1 MKIRLLSDLHLEM
14 PYNKAPIST
23 RPFEYENLGEDVVV
37 LAGDIH
43 TQGRH
48 LSLIQTILAS
58 GAKVIMVAGNH
69 EAYGASFQAVHE
81 NLKEIENTHS
91 NFFYLND
98 SNVVIDD
105 VDFFGGVMYTSLDG
119 DDIDRLCFRY
129 LPDFSV
135 ITKEVRLEDIKT
147 EDDFIYF
154 NPTWKPDD
162 HREAHKKFCK
172 ELGYWK
178 LSSNFSKKVV
188 ISHFVPTYKAL
199 SPQFE
204 KSALNSYFIEDM
216 EHTMNGIDLWMF
228 GHTHTSFDFMIED
241 TRLVSNPYGYGDE
254 NKSGIIVDKIL
265 EI

>member
-23 RPFEYENLGEDVVV
+23 RPFEYENFGEDVVV

-48 LSLIQTILAS
+48 LSLIHRILAS

-81 NLKEIENTHS
+81 NLKEIENTHT

-105 VDFFGGVMYTSLDG
+105 VDFFGGIMYTSLPGENMDV
-119 DDIDRLCFRY
+119 LCKRFI
-129 LPDFSV
+129 PDFSV
-135 ITKEVRLEDIKT
+135 IHKEVRLEDIKD
-147 EDDFIYF
+147 EGDFFNF
-154 NPTWKPDD
+154 NPVWTTND
-162 HREAHKKFCK
+162 HRKAHEKFCK

-188 ISHFVPTYKAL
+188 ISHFVPTYRAL
-199 SPQFE
+199 APQFE

-216 EHTMNGIDLWMF
+216 EHTMNGVNLWMF
-228 GHTHTSFDFMIED
+228 GHTHTSFDFWIED
-241 TRLVSNPYGYGDE
+241 TRLISNPYGYGDE
-254 NKSGIIVDKIL
+254 NKDEFQPVKII

>member
-1 MKIRLLSDLHLEM
+1 MKIRLLSDMHFEM
-14 PYNKAPIST
+14 PYNKAPICAN
-23 RPFEYENLGEDVVV
+23 PFEYENLGEDVVV

-48 LSLIQTILAS
+48 LSLIQRILAG

-69 EAYGASFQAVHE
+69 EAYGASFQAIHE
-81 NLKEIENTHS
+81 NLKEIADTHT

-105 VDFFGGVMYTSLDG
+105 IDFFGGIMYTNLEG
-119 DDIDRLCFRY
+119 DDIDRLCIRY
-129 LPDFSV
+129 IPDFSV
-135 ITKEVRLEDIKT
+135 IHKEFRLDDVKSED
-147 EDDFIYF
+147 EFLNF
-154 NPTWKPDD
+154 NTRWSPDD
-162 HREAHKKFCK
+162 HRKAHEKFCK

-178 LSSNFSKKVV
+178 LSSNFDKKVV

-204 KSALNSYFIEDM
+204 KSALNPYFIQNM
-216 EHTMNGIDLWMF
+216 EHMMIGINLWLF
-228 GHTHTSFDFMIED
+228 GHTHTSFDFNIEE

-254 NKSGIIVDKIL
+254 NKSGFIVNKIV